1 MEMEKILALS
11 VEELYEKVIEQESRI
26 SEIERRLGITK
37 EDVST

>member
-1 MEMEKILALS
+1 MEKILALS

-26 SEIERRLGITK
+26 SEIERRLGIIK